1 MAVDGR
7 IEAGSLFLG
16 NPPVQKDFRRNAG
29 DELDRVMVQ
38 QLERLLSPY
47 RARRPRALDYGSPE
61 GLQWAAIPNLSAGQ
75 LGGARIALADW
86 AANQVPQVRYDRA
99 VGRTKA
105 AALADLFSGLTA
117 ATADGGGGQLE
128 RLNQLIENGEAEPA
142 GGDGD
147 LDDGFGMPCDTRSE
161 VGARRTKLSA
171 ALQRALGGVS
181 LRQLRL
187 VLRERGTPAAYQ
199 MALSTT
205 RTSETCDSSTRQ
217 LSERS

>member
-61 GLQWAAIPNLSAGQ
+61 GLRWAAIPNLSAGQ

-86 AANQVPQVRYDRA
+86 AGRIKSRRSGTTARSDGRRPRRWRTSSLGWLPPRLRA
-99 VGRTKA
+99 V
-105 AALADLFSGLTA
+105 
-117 ATADGGGGQLE
+117 
-128 RLNQLIENGEAEPA
+128 EA
-142 GGDGD
+142 
-147 LDDGFGMPCDTRSE
+147 
-161 VGARRTKLSA
+161 
-171 ALQRALGGVS
+171 S
-181 LRQLRL
+181 LP
-187 VLRERGTPAAYQ
+187 G
-199 MALSTT
+199 
-205 RTSETCDSSTRQ
+205 
-217 LSERS
+217 